1 MQQKWS
7 IRKTVATKK
16 KLRDE
21 QGGKKT
27 ELKNEIKSEKH
38 VSIVTCWGIQFSLH
52 TTAPAIWD
60 AVKTSERSIHPYILT
75 QHPFCALAFSSG
87 LFFFLSTLAHTPN
100 ICAFYVMQ
108 YIHITFSVR
117 CAHFSLRTI
126 HNRYIYKCWYHL
138 CYYHSPTVPSSFLTM
153 LFFFVPFFLARTI
166 DLSLYSH
173 IMARVTNRSVYVG
186 GLSQIE
192 KMCIFFFIHRRI
204 DMCI

>member
-1 MQQKWS
+1 MDPMFGC
-7 IRKTVATKK
+7 ATKMEHQEDSIYRK
-16 KLRDE
+16 KNPRRTGRE
-21 QGGKKT
+21 
-27 ELKNEIKSEKH
+27 KNRIEKRNKVGEACFH
-38 VSIVTCWGIQFSLH
+38 SYMLGIQFSLH

-108 YIHITFSVR
+108 YIHITFGIR

-138 CYYHSPTVPSSFLTM
+138 CYYHSPTVS
-153 LFFFVPFFLARTI
+153 
-166 DLSLYSH
+166 
-173 IMARVTNRSVYVG
+173 
-186 GLSQIE
+186 
-192 KMCIFFFIHRRI
+192 K
-204 DMCI
+204 